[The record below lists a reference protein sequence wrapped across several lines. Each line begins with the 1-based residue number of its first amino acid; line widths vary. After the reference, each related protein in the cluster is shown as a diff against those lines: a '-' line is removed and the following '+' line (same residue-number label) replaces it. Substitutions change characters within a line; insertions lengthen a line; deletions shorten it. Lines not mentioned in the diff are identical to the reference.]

1 MKISLLSA
9 ALLFLAGEA
18 AACGYCVEDK
28 IAATY
33 DHAVV
38 TRALERGQHLAFFHV
53 EGPEPR
59 PEATRRALEDA
70 ASMSGVE
77 KASVRISPDL
87 ADPFARLRSPAGLA
101 GCGHGAAGSQARRAQ
116 AFAHALARH
125 GAGRRPQDNQALGS
139 PTR

>member
-1 MKISLLSA
+1 MKICLLGA
-9 ALLFLAGEA
+9 ALFLAGEA

-38 TRALERGQHLAFFHV
+38 TRALQRGEHLAFFHV

-59 PEATRRALEDA
+59 PPATRRALEDA
-70 ASMSGVE
+70 ASMPGVE

-87 ADPFARLRSPAGLA
+87 LTLSLAFNPRRVSLAAVVQRLERKLSARKLSVLPLRVMQRPADLTAVKR
-101 GCGHGAAGSQARRAQ
+101 
-116 AFAHALARH
+116 
-125 GAGRRPQDNQALGS
+125 
-139 PTR
+139 

>member
-1 MKISLLSA
+1 MKASLLSA
-9 ALLFLAGEA
+9 ALLFLGGEV

-38 TRALERGQHLAFFHV
+38 TRALQRGQHLAFFHV

-70 ASMSGVE
+70 ASMPGVE

-87 ADPFARLRSPAGLA
+87 LTLSLAYDPRRVSLAAIIERLDRRLSVRKLSVLPLRIMQRPADLTAVKR
-101 GCGHGAAGSQARRAQ
+101 
-116 AFAHALARH
+116 
-125 GAGRRPQDNQALGS
+125 
-139 PTR
+139 